1 MGIRTVCPLVKLNE
15 PFLLKYRDALNQDC
29 SNINHVPEEYFET
42 CTFHHAKI
50 WNVISLL
57 YLAICIQMQSL
68 LQSEEIFRPILAN
81 SGFLRSHF
89 ALFILSC
96 ARNNSD
102 PI

>member
-42 CTFHHAKI
+42 CTFHHA
-50 WNVISLL
+50 NMELISL

-68 LQSEEIFRPILAN
+68 LQSEEIFGPILPN
-81 SGFLRSHF
+81 SGFSQKPLC
-89 ALFILSC
+89 FIYFELC
-96 ARNNSD
+96 KKQ
-102 PI
+102 